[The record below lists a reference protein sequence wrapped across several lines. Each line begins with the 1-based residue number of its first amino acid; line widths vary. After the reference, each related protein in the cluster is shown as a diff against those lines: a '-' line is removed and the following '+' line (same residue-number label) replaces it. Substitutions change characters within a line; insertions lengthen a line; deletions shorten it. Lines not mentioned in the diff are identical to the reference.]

1 MGFFDFLK
9 SKTTD
14 VWLDKNT
21 GLMWQLDIPSNL
33 MTWDEANQ
41 YAHNINQKKYGGF
54 TDWRLPT
61 IEELERVYRYKN
73 LDIAWKY
80 KEKAINIVDFEYHF
94 YWSST
99 LLGERLEK
107 IHSFSNITEET
118 LTNKAWNI
126 CIINALAGYDIRT
139 DHQCVRLVRG

>member
-9 SKTTD
+9 SKTAD

-41 YAHNINQKKYGGF
+41 YANDINQRIYCNF
-54 TDWRLPT
+54 SDWRLPT

-80 KEKAINIVDFEYHF
+80 KEKGINTIDSEYKF

-107 IHSFSNITEET
+107 INSFSNITEET

-126 CIINALAGYDIRT
+126 CITNALAGYDIKT
-139 DHQCVRLVRG
+139 DRQCARLVRG

>member
-9 SKTTD
+9 SKTAD

-41 YAHNINQKKYGGF
+41 YVNDINQKIYCNF
-54 TDWRLPT
+54 SDWRLPT
-61 IEELERVYRYKN
+61 IEELELVYSYKN

-80 KEKAINIVDFEYHF
+80 KEKEINTIDSKYKF

-99 LLGERLEK
+99 LLGERLGK

-118 LTNKAWNI
+118 LINKAWNI
-126 CIINALAGYDIRT
+126 CITNALAGYDIRT
-139 DHQCVRLVRG
+139 DLQCVRLVRG